1 MSQEALAAM
10 VGVSMD
16 DLTSLLNGGEI
27 LTLETICKI
36 QNVVGRDLMSAGKP
50 FFLIGEI

>member
-27 LTLETICKI
+27 LPPGNYL
-36 QNVVGRDLMSAGKP
+36 
-50 FFLIGEI
+50 